1 MSRCLGVASPRE
13 RVRMIYLYY
22 TDRFWKYNFG
32 PEHPLNPIR
41 LSLSYKLIEDSGL
54 LDERTRVLRPDPAA
68 EEELSI
74 VHTLEYIEAVREE
87 APDLAFGLGSED
99 TPVFPGIFDAS
110 CSMAGGSIDA
120 AKKMIEEDCA
130 AFNPAG
136 GLHHAFPT
144 MAAGFCV
151 FNDAALAISVLKR
164 RFSRVLYIDI
174 DAHHGDGVQQ
184 IFYQDPEVLTFS
196 IHESGKYLF
205 PGTGF
210 VDEAGAGPGL
220 GYSVNVPMP
229 MNAGD
234 RDFLLA
240 FEMVVPKLFGWFRPE
255 VVVAQLGVDTHYSDP
270 LTSLNVTLRGYVA
283 AVSRIVEL
291 TNEHAKGRLLALGG
305 GGYNLA
311 VVPTAWT
318 SALAIMRGELPA
330 EYLPPYW
337 VELFSNVVGYV
348 PLSYPDLE
356 VSPGIET
363 QKRIA
368 AELAETLKNLSQVHS
383 KIHPEVL

>member
-1 MSRCLGVASPRE
+1 
-13 RVRMIYLYY
+13 MIYLYY
-22 TDRFWKYNFG
+22 TDQFQRYNFG
-32 PEHPLNPIR
+32 PEHPLSPIR
-41 LSLSYKLIEDSGL
+41 VSLAHKLIEDSGL
-54 LDERTRVLRPDPAA
+54 IDERTEVLLPKAA
-68 EEELSI
+68 TEEELSL
-74 VHTLEYIEAVREE
+74 VHTLEYLEAVREE

-99 TPVFPGIFDAS
+99 TPVFPGIFEAS
-110 CSMAGGSIDA
+110 CSMAGGSIEA
-120 AKKMIEEDCA
+120 AKKILEEDCS
-130 AFNPAG
+130 AFNLAG

-144 MAAGFCV
+144 QAAGFCV
-151 FNDAALAISVLKR
+151 FNDAALAICVLKR
-164 RFSRVLYIDI
+164 KFSRVLYIDI

-210 VDEAGAGPGL
+210 VDEAGAGPGI

-240 FEMVVPKLFGWFRPE
+240 FEEVGPKLFDWFRPE

-270 LTSLNVTLRGYVA
+270 LTSLNVTLRGYAA
-283 AVSRIVEL
+283 AVRRIVDL
-291 TNEHAKGRLLALGG
+291 TNRYAKGRLLALGG

-318 SALAIMRGELPA
+318 SALTIMRGEPLC

-363 QKRIA
+363 QKRVS
-368 AELAETLKNLSQVHS
+368 AELAETLKELTRVHS
-383 KIHPEVL
+383 KIHPGLL

>member
-1 MSRCLGVASPRE
+1 
-13 RVRMIYLYY
+13 MIYLYY
-22 TDRFWKYNFG
+22 TDQFQRYDFG
-32 PEHPLNPIR
+32 PEHPLSPIR
-41 LSLSYKLIEDSGL
+41 VSLAHKLIEDSGL
-54 LDERTRVLRPDPAA
+54 IDERTEVLLPEPAT
-68 EEELSI
+68 EEELSL
-74 VHTLEYIEAVREE
+74 VHTLEYLEAVRKEE
-87 APDLAFGLGSED
+87 PDLAFGLGSDD
-99 TPVFPGIFDAS
+99 TPVFPGIFEAS
-110 CSMAGGSIDA
+110 CSMAGGSIAA
-120 AKKMIEEDCA
+120 AKRILEEDCA
-130 AFNPAG
+130 AFNLAG

-144 MAAGFCV
+144 QAAGFCV

-184 IFYQDPEVLTFS
+184 IFYENPEVLTFS

-220 GYSVNVPMP
+220 GYSFNVPMP

-240 FEMVVPKLFGWFRPE
+240 FEEVGPKLFDWFRPE
-255 VVVAQLGVDTHYSDP
+255 AVVAQLGVDTHYSDP

-283 AVSRIVEL
+283 AVRGIVDL
-291 TNEHAKGRLLALGG
+291 TNRYAKGRLLALGG

-318 SALAIMRGELPA
+318 SALAIMRGEPVP

-356 VSPGIET
+356 MSPGIET
-363 QKRIA
+363 QKRVS
-368 AELAETLKNLSQVHS
+368 AELAENLKELTRVHS
-383 KIHPEVL
+383 KIHPGLL